1 MPPRST
7 RMLRKPHSGMP
18 RTSTRTAAASV
29 HCRPE
34 CRLRFASD
42 GCEHV
47 PNTCEATPLV
57 LRSGVRKTPSGAASS
72 TDSTGLSAGRCRSS
86 MQHPGFSAAEG
97 PDGVQTMYR
106 TRTSNSGCMY
116 LSLTWDGSVT
126 LAGAMSARC
135 FRLGLSSLAR
145 SLGPRRRPPSGAPAG
160 FLGTGVGSVSHVV
173 CSSLA
178 SSLITRL
185 EVLAN
190 AAKAIG
196 PGGSSLRGGGAK

>member
-7 RMLRKPHSGMP
+7 RMLRYANSGMP

-34 CRLRFASD
+34 CRLRFAGD

-47 PNTCEATPLV
+47 PNICEATPLV

-97 PDGVQTMYR
+97 PDGVQTMHS

-126 LAGAMSARC
+126 LAGNV
-135 FRLGLSSLAR
+135 R
-145 SLGPRRRPPSGAPAG
+145 SLLPTRTQLTCAQFGATAVATERGGPRAFWGRAWGRCPTL
-160 FLGTGVGSVSHVV
+160 FVQV
-173 CSSLA
+173 
-178 SSLITRL
+178 
-185 EVLAN
+185 
-190 AAKAIG
+190 
-196 PGGSSLRGGGAK
+196 